1 MLVRH
6 MGTTHDKRLQRWLN
20 PEDKAD
26 RVKNFVHKLEYET
39 GLIAHSCG
47 VRQVR
52 ALKRFHVRILQNDGK
67 SVAMDELFPEQE
79 ILAHYGHMAQGTA
92 GLNQATQ
99 IGTTAG

>member
-6 MGTTHDKRLQRWLN
+6 MGTTHDKRLQRGLN
-20 PEDKAD
+20 PEDKAE

-52 ALKRFHVRILQNDGK
+52 ALKRFHVRILQSDGK

-79 ILAHYGHMAQGTA
+79 VLRNYKHVAQGAAGMNQTA
-92 GLNQATQ
+92 Q